1 MRESVL
7 IGAGACFVMAVL
19 SGTVF
24 FWVLYFVLVYVWPM
38 TNLAGCVD

>member
-7 IGAGACFVMAVL
+7 IGTGACLVMAVL

-24 FWVLYFVLVYVWPM
+24 YWVLYFVLVYVWPK
-38 TNLAGCVD
+38 TSFFGCLD